1 MGEMADWINQD
12 DPEED
17 RDQYAAWLEE
27 KLGPF
32 RITKID
38 NTKCR
43 YHGCDNHKGQ
53 VEFYSEDVCARCH
66 AEDIKY
72 AAWLGEKLER
82 IKEENMKYAAWLG
95 EKLERIKEENMTDKY
110 KGLVVTLDKDYRD
123 DDAESIITA
132 IKMIKGVLEV
142 VPAVANHA
150 DDCIIRERVA
160 KELEREI
167 TNYKPGF
174 EP

>member
-1 MGEMADWINQD
+1 MSND
-12 DPEED
+12 
-17 RDQYAAWLEE
+17 
-27 KLGPF
+27 
-32 RITKID
+32 
-38 NTKCR
+38 KCR

-66 AEDIKY
+66 ADDI
-72 AAWLGEKLER
+72 
-82 IKEENMKYAAWLG
+82 KYAAWLG

>member
-27 KLGPF
+27 KCGPF

-38 NTKCR
+38 NTKCM

-66 AEDIKY
+66 ADDI
-72 AAWLGEKLER
+72 
-82 IKEENMKYAAWLG
+82 KYAAWLG

-160 KELEREI
+160 KELEKKLFKVLHPTRGEQL
-167 TNYKPGF
+167 
-174 EP
+174 EQEED

>member
-1 MGEMADWINQD
+1 MSND
-12 DPEED
+12 
-17 RDQYAAWLEE
+17 
-27 KLGPF
+27 
-32 RITKID
+32 
-38 NTKCR
+38 KCR

-72 AAWLGEKLER
+72 AAWLGK
-82 IKEENMKYAAWLG
+82 
-95 EKLERIKEENMTDKY
+95 KLERIKEENMTDKY

>member
-66 AEDIKY
+66 ADDI
-72 AAWLGEKLER
+72 
-82 IKEENMKYAAWLG
+82 KYAAWLG

>member
-66 AEDIKY
+66 ADDI
-72 AAWLGEKLER
+72 
-82 IKEENMKYAAWLG
+82 KYAAWLG

-160 KELEREI
+160 KELEKKLFKVLHPTRGEQL
-167 TNYKPGF
+167 
-174 EP
+174 EQEED

>member
-27 KLGPF
+27 KCGPF

-66 AEDIKY
+66 ADDI
-72 AAWLGEKLER
+72 
-82 IKEENMKYAAWLG
+82 KYAAWLG